1 MTVLLDLGS
10 WLIHKRAEY
19 LNGDAVHP
27 AQLYG
32 AGLHHLRP
40 LVGELQHL
48 LISDHLQL
56 AGVCDHAGVGGIDAG
71 HIGEDLAAIGA
82 ERRCECHGGGI

>member
-1 MTVLLDLGS
+1 MHILLDLGS

-19 LNGDAVHP
+19 LNSDAVHP

-32 AGLHHLRP
+32 ARLHHLRP

-48 LISDHLQL
+48 LISNHLQL
-56 AGVCDHAGVGGIDAG
+56 AGVRDHAGIRRVDAG
-71 HIGEDLAAIGA
+71 HVGEDLAAIGA
-82 ERRCECHGGGI
+82 EGGGEGHGRGI

>member
-1 MTVLLDLGS
+1 MTVLLDLGP
-10 WLIHKRAEY
+10 WLIHKRTEY

-56 AGVCDHAGVGGIDAG
+56 AGVRDHAGVGGIDAG
-71 HIGEDLAAIGA
+71 HIGEDLAAIGT
-82 ERRCECHGGGI
+82 ERRRERHGRRI